1 MGLNGQRR
9 GGNRRLRRRLT
20 RAPEAMVGCPVARP
34 RPGSAALPRAVRC
47 ALRRHR
53 SRAGAPPR
61 GHFDHAAGQL
71 SAFLKLCKTPP
82 CQTFTPPGTLLSR
95 RRPGPGAPT
104 GSAAA
109 AGPSSSAEDPSP
121 TASGTKPRVFQYEMA
136 PRTFSRVRIIFAFSS
151 WSSSILAARAE
162 SASPISAPR
171 AAAPQARSTT
181 ACQSISMWWVVMTN
195 HVTGAPPVPLLPH
208 VL

>member
-1 MGLNGQRR
+1 LGLNGQRR

-61 GHFDHAAGQL
+61 GHFDHAVGQV

-95 RRPGPGAPT
+95 RRSGPGSV
-104 GSAAA
+104 GA
-109 AGPSSSAEDPSP
+109 AGLASSAEYAPP
-121 TASGTKPRVFQYEMA
+121 TTSGTTPRVFQYEMA

-151 WSSSILAARAE
+151 LSNSILAACAE

-171 AAAPQARSTT
+171 AVAPQASMTT
-181 ACQSISMWWVVMTN
+181 ACQTIMFGLFPSSLS
-195 HVTGAPPVPLLPH
+195 GL
-208 VL
+208 VLCGGS